1 MTLLIAVHFGVAM
14 LAPLLARW
22 LRCRAYFVLALAPLA
37 AAVWLGLQGPA
48 VLAGEVPTETVS
60 WIPALGI
67 ELTFRLGILQWV
79 LGMIVSSVGALV
91 LFYCRWY
98 FADEDPAPRTSAVL
112 TAFAGAMLGLV
123 TADDLIVLYVFW
135 ELTTVFS
142 YLLIGH
148 KPTRSANRRAA
159 LNALIVT
166 TFGGLAMLT
175 GIIML
180 AVTSGTFS
188 ISEILSRAGSGPGP
202 ELPLAS
208 PVIIA
213 AVILILVG
221 ALSKSALVPFHFWLP
236 GAMAAPTP
244 VSAYLHAAA
253 MVKAGVYLV
262 ALLAPTFAGQPGW
275 RPIVLTLGAVTMII
289 GAWRALR
296 QYDIKVLLAYGTV
309 SQLGFLVFMCG
320 LGTRS
325 AELAGIAMII
335 SHALFKAAL
344 FLVVG
349 IVDRS
354 AGSRDIR
361 RLSGLGRSIPVI
373 AVTAGLASA
382 SMAAVPPLIGFV
394 TKEAAF
400 ESLTYLAEGDGVG
413 IPKLPALLLIAAILV
428 GSSLTVAYSLRFL
441 WGTFA
446 TKAELPDTPAEAAPT
461 RCRPVPAG
469 FAAVPLILAAASLIG
484 GFLGP
489 QLTAALEPVA
499 ATVPTGHESHGIALW
514 HGFTPPLLMS
524 GLVLLAGFGMFRYRD
539 WIGRI
544 QATLPRVPDAQ
555 ETYQWLMRGL
565 DRVAVETT
573 ALTQRG
579 SLPIYLGAIMLVLVC
594 APGGVLLIM
603 TDFPSGFRV
612 ADSPGQLLVGA
623 VMIIAAVGAATAR
636 GRMKAVILV
645 GVTGYGTALLFLLHG
660 APDLALTQVLIETV
674 ILVVFVLVLRKLPKY
689 FTNRPLHSSRWW
701 RLAIATAVG
710 FVIAAI
716 AFVASGSR
724 IAVPVSTAFPEAAK
738 DFGYG
743 LNIVNVTLVDI
754 RAWDTMGEISVL
766 VVAATGVASLIFIRT
781 RNIDLTRIDGPRGG
795 RRRNRVNGNGRSM
808 VWLRGGVSLSPLK
821 RSLIFEVITRLLF
834 GTMMVTSVYLLLVGH
849 NAPGGGFAGGL
860 VAGMAL
866 VIRYLVGGRHEL
878 DEAAPVDAGR
888 LLGLGLIISGLSTVA
903 PIAFGGRIGQSYDIS
918 IAPTQGIAAWLG
930 NPHLVTSVFFDVGVY
945 LVVIGVM
952 LDLARSLGSGIDQ
965 HEEQDRTP
973 SPVGAGAR

>member
-22 LRCRAYFVLALAPLA
+22 LRCRAYFVLALPPLA
-37 AAVWLGLQGPA
+37 TAIWLGLQGPA
-48 VLAGEVPTETVS
+48 VLAGAAPTES
-60 WIPALGI
+60 LPWIPALGI
-67 ELTFRLGILQWV
+67 DLSFRLGILQWV
-79 LGMIVSSVGALV
+79 LGLIVSAVGALV

-188 ISEILSRAGSGPGP
+188 ISEILSRAD
-202 ELPLAS
+202 LQLAS
-208 PVIIA
+208 PVIVA

-244 VSAYLHAAA
+244 ISAYLHAAA

-275 RPIVLTLGAVTMII
+275 RPIVLTLGAVTMIV

-325 AELAGIAMII
+325 AELAGVAMII

-344 FLVVG
+344 FLIVG

-361 RLSGLGRSIPVI
+361 RLSGLGRSLPVI

-400 ESLTYLAEGDGVG
+400 ESLTYLADGDGVG

-446 TKAELPDTPAEAAPT
+446 TKALPDEPGDPEPT
-461 RCRPVPAG
+461 RCRRIPAG
-469 FAAVPLILAAASLIG
+469 FAAAPLILAAASLVG

-489 QLTAALEPVA
+489 QLTAVLEPVA

-524 GLVLLAGFGMFRYRD
+524 ALVLLVGFLMFRHRE

-573 ALTQRG
+573 AVTQRG

-603 TDFPSGFRV
+603 TDFPSGFRI
-612 ADSPGQLLVGA
+612 ADSPGQVLVAA
-623 VMIIAAVGAATAR
+623 VMIIAAFGAATAR

-645 GVTGYGTALLFLLHG
+645 GVTGYGVALLFLLHG
-660 APDLALTQVLIETV
+660 APDLALTQILIETV

-701 RLAIATAVG
+701 RLAIAAAVG

-724 IAVPVSTAFPEAAK
+724 IAIPVSTAFPEAAK

-781 RNIDLTRIDGPRGG
+781 RNIDLTRLAGPRGG
-795 RRRNRVNGNGRSM
+795 RRNRLNGNGRSM
-808 VWLRGGVSLSPLK
+808 VWLRGGVTLSPLK
-821 RSLIFEVITRLLF
+821 RSLIFEVVTRLLF

-849 NAPGGGFAGGL
+849 NAPGGGFAGGM

-888 LLGLGLIISGLSTVA
+888 LLGIGLIIAGLSTVA
-903 PIAFGGRIGQSYDIS
+903 PIAVGGRIGQSYDIS
-918 IAPTQGIAAWLG
+918 IAVPWLG

-945 LVVIGVM
+945 LVVIGMM

-973 SPVGAGAR
+973 APLGATTAAGSSAAR

>member
-14 LAPLLARW
+14 FAPLLARW
-22 LRCRAYFVLALAPLA
+22 LRCRAYFVLALPPLTTA
-37 AAVWLGLQGPA
+37 IWLGLQAPV
-48 VLAGEVPTETVS
+48 VLGGGAITES
-60 WIPALGI
+60 IPWIPALGI
-67 ELTFRLGILQWV
+67 DLSFRIGTLQWI
-79 LGMIVSSVGALV
+79 LAMIVSGVGALV

-180 AVTSGTFS
+180 AVTTGTFS
-188 ISEILSRAGSGPGP
+188 ISEILTSST
-202 ELPLAS
+202 LQLAS

-213 AVILILVG
+213 AVILILIG

-244 VSAYLHAAA
+244 ISAYLHAAA

-325 AELAGIAMII
+325 AELAGVAMII
-335 SHALFKAAL
+335 SHALFKATL

-373 AVTAGLASA
+373 AVAAGLASA
-382 SMAAVPPLIGFV
+382 SMAAVPPLIGF
-394 TKEAAF
+394 TAKEAAF
-400 ESLTYLAEGDGVG
+400 ESLSYLVGGDGVG
-413 IPKLPALLLIAAILV
+413 IPQLTALLLVAAMLI
-428 GSSLTVAYSLRFL
+428 GSTLTVAYSLRFL

-446 TKAELPDTPAEAAPT
+446 TKPDDQDCGPAEPT
-461 RCRPVPAG
+461 QCRRIPAG
-469 FAAVPLILAAASLIG
+469 FAAAPVILAVLSLAG

-489 QLTAALEPVA
+489 QLTAAIEPIA
-499 ATVPTGHESHGIALW
+499 ATVPTGAESHGIALW

-524 GLVLLAGFGMFRYRD
+524 AVVLLAGFAMFFQRE

-544 QATLPRVPDAQ
+544 QATLPRVPDAA
-555 ETYQWLMRGL
+555 ETYQLWMRGL

-573 ALTQRG
+573 AVTQRG
-579 SLPIYLGAIMLVLVC
+579 SLSIYLGAILLVLVC
-594 APGGVLLIM
+594 APGSVLLTM
-603 TDFPSGFRV
+603 NDFPTEFRI
-612 ADSPGQLLVGA
+612 ADSAGQVLVGV
-623 VMIIAAVGAATAR
+623 VMIIAAIGAGTSR

-674 ILVVFVLVLRKLPKY
+674 VLVVFVLVLRKLPKY

-701 RLAIATAVG
+701 RLAIAAAVG

-716 AFVASGSR
+716 AFLASGSR
-724 IAVPVSTAFPEAAK
+724 IATPVSETFPDVAYE
-738 DFGYG
+738 FGYG

-781 RNIDLTRIDGPRGG
+781 RNIDLTRLARRG
-795 RRRNRVNGNGRSM
+795 NGNGNGGGLT
-808 VWLRGGVSLSPLK
+808 WLRGGVTLSPLK

-849 NAPGGGFAGGL
+849 NAPGGGFAGGMI
-860 VAGMAL
+860 AGMAL

-878 DEAAPVDAGR
+878 DEAAPIDAGR
-888 LLGLGLIISGLSTVA
+888 LLGVGLIIAGSSIVA

-918 IAPTQGIAAWLG
+918 IAVPLLG
-930 NPHLVTSVFFDVGVY
+930 SPHLVTSVFFDIGVY
-945 LVVIGVM
+945 LVVIGMM

-965 HEEQDRTP
+965 HEEEDRTP
-973 SPVGAGAR
+973 SPAGASR